1 MAIGT
6 QILDRISD
14 NSSFVNTLGKVL
26 DVLLA
31 KQRREI
37 FKSYSLRYFNFNTQ
51 WITVLDERH
60 QEALLQYL

>member
-37 FKSYSLRYFNFNTQ
+37 FKSYSLDTS
-51 WITVLDERH
+51 TPKGSL
-60 QEALLQYL
+60 